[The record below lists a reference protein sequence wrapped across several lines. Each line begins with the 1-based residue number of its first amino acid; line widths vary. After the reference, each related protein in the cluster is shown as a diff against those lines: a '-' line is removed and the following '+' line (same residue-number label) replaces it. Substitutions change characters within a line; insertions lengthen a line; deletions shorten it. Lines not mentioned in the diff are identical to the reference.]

1 MSPLAQE
8 NIAPLGGQVELA
20 LVHYPV
26 ANKNGETIGSA
37 VTNLDIHDIA
47 RAGRT
52 FGIAN
57 YYIVTPHGDQ
67 QQLVAEIIDHWLT
80 GRGSVYNETRKAA
93 LSLVRLCESL
103 EILYARVEA
112 EGGGRP
118 TVLATCAKPQPNTV
132 SYKAVRQRLAKG
144 ERFLLLFGT
153 GWGLIPEV
161 MATVDATL
169 PPIAGATDYNHLSVR
184 SAAAIVL
191 DRLLGERQEDSGV
204 IG

>member
-1 MSPLAQE
+1 MMPM
-8 NIAPLGGQVELA
+8 APQNAVLGGQVELA

-52 FGIAN
+52 FGIAR
-57 YYIVTPHGDQ
+57 YYIVTPHEDQ
-67 QQLVAEIIDHWLT
+67 QQLVSEILDHWLT
-80 GRGSVYNETRKAA
+80 GRGSVYNENRKAA

-103 EILYARVEA
+103 EALYARAEA

-118 TVLATCAKPQPNTV
+118 TVLATCARPQPNTV
-132 SYKAVRQRLAKG
+132 SYEAVRQRLATG

-153 GWGLIPEV
+153 AWGLTPGV
-161 MATVDATL
+161 LATVDATL
-169 PPIAGATDYNHLSVR
+169 PPISGATEYNHLSVR
-184 SAAAIVL
+184 SAASIVL
-191 DRLLGERQEDSGV
+191 DRLLGNR
-204 IG
+204 

>member
-1 MSPLAQE
+1 MPVAPE
-8 NIAPLGGQVELA
+8 NCAPLGGQVEVA

-52 FGIAN
+52 FGVAT
-57 YYIVTPHGDQ
+57 YYIVTPYEDQ
-67 QQLVAEIIDHWLT
+67 QQLVAEILDHWLT
-80 GRGSVYNETRKAA
+80 GRGSVYNENRKAA
-93 LSLVRLCESL
+93 LSLVRICESL
-103 EILYARVEA
+103 EALSAQVEA
-112 EGGGRP
+112 EGVGRP
-118 TVLATCAKPQPNTV
+118 TVLATCARPQPNTV
-132 SYKAVRQRLAKG
+132 SYEAVRQRLAAG

-153 GWGLIPEV
+153 GWGLTPAV

-169 PPIAGATDYNHLSVR
+169 PPITGATAYNHLSVR

-191 DRLLGERQEDSGV
+191 DRLLGNR
-204 IG
+204 